1 MIIPKTLPSLAF
13 VVSFALLAFAACGET
28 EGRVVTIDV
37 ALEAAGT
44 PASFTTDTG
53 WTIELE
59 EAHIA
64 LGPLY
69 AFAPR
74 TEGDAVAMLRAFF
87 VPVARAHGGTDPLNG
102 RRVRAEW
109 LRQVAF
115 DAMGEET
122 VELGTIEAESG
133 VTETVSVTLNPP
145 EPSNASST
153 NGHHLYARGVAMR
166 DDLVVPFEGGLD
178 IPDEGLSR
186 RVENIPL
193 DAFLDDGGRW
203 VITVD
208 ATAWFEGAQFDRL
221 TQQQDG
227 VYVITPESQVR
238 GAGLLAARNTRAY
251 SARFDLEDNDE

>member
-1 MIIPKTLPSLAF
+1 MINPNRLPSLALI
-13 VVSFALLAFAACGET
+13 VAFALLVFAACGET
-28 EGRVVTIDV
+28 DGEVVTIDV

-59 EAHIA
+59 EARIA

-87 VPVARAHGGTDPLNG
+87 VSVARAHGGTDPLNG

-115 DAMGEET
+115 DAMSEET
-122 VELGTIEAESG
+122 VELGAIEAEAG
-133 VTETVSVTLNPP
+133 VVETVSVTLNPP
-145 EPSNASST
+145 ASENASSMS
-153 NGHHLYARGVAMR
+153 GHHLYARGVATR
-166 DDLVVPFEGGLD
+166 AEQVVPFEGGLD
-178 IPDEGLSR
+178 IADEGLSR

-203 VITVD
+203 VITID
-208 ATAWFEGAQFDRL
+208 ASAWFEGAQFDRL
-221 TQQQDG
+221 TQQEDG

-238 GAGLLAARNTRAY
+238 GAWLLAARNTRAY
-251 SARFDLEDNDE
+251 SARFDLEDNNE